1 MQSVFI
7 LGGCR
12 RCCANGIKC
21 SICAFGVLGRV
32 LEAGKFWYGDGGI
45 LNMVLDPIFIS
56 LFGLEISGAAIATML
71 SNLVATIYF
80 VVLIIKRKK
89 TTVLTLNPCYYT
101 VGMHIPV
108 EVLLVGFPS
117 CIMKIR
123 GYFPIFV

>member
-1 MQSVFI
+1 
-7 LGGCR
+7 
-12 RCCANGIKC
+12 
-21 SICAFGVLGRV
+21 
-32 LEAGKFWYGDGGI
+32 
-45 LNMVLDPIFIS
+45 MVLDPIFIS

-89 TTVLTLNPCYYT
+89 TTVLTLNTCYYT

-117 CIMKIR
+117 CIMNIR

>member
-1 MQSVFI
+1 
-7 LGGCR
+7 
-12 RCCANGIKC
+12 
-21 SICAFGVLGRV
+21 
-32 LEAGKFWYGDGGI
+32 
-45 LNMVLDPIFIS
+45 MVLDPIFIS

-117 CIMKIR
+117 CIMNIR